1 MKNKNNP
8 KSKKY
13 GRQSRALAWWRDN
26 LESLVR
32 LGSSLSVNRERFMV
46 FDKSQIAILEAKG
59 VK

>member
-13 GRQSRALAWWRDN
+13 GRQSRALA
-26 LESLVR
+26 R
-32 LGSSLSVNRERFMV
+32 LKSRINPPHKYAIDENAYWYRHS
-46 FDKSQIAILEAKG
+46 KSQIAILEAKG